1 MGLLLKNVKQLLLKH
16 LLPLKNSSCIKI
28 FDEMFQDLR
37 GDLCLVASALKKVQ
51 EKDTEI
57 DTELIANYLSR
68 GQFIVPQGYRERAI

>member
-1 MGLLLKNVKQLLLKH
+1 
-16 LLPLKNSSCIKI
+16 
-28 FDEMFQDLR
+28 MFQDLR

>member
-1 MGLLLKNVKQLLLKH
+1 MFHNKKEYCSFK
-16 LLPLKNSSCIKI
+16 K
-28 FDEMFQDLR
+28 FDEMLQDLR

-68 GQFIVPQGYRERAI
+68 GQSLVLWIHS